1 MHRIKLE
8 DAAIAASLQSLNA
21 STKAPWVIK
30 EGKLHKIF
38 RFNDFSEAFGFMTRV
53 ALAAEAMDHHPD
65 WCNLYKTLSVD
76 LSTHDAGGLTELDF
90 QLAARMDAL
99 TA

>member
-1 MHRIKLE
+1 MHRIRLE

-21 STKAPWVIK
+21 RARAPWAIK
-30 EGKLHKIF
+30 EGKLHKTF

-65 WCNLYKTLSVD
+65 WCNRYKTLSVD

-90 QLAARMDAL
+90 QLATRMEAL